1 MFISLIAQSSKVNG
15 DLLMIAQTLRL
26 GHTWLR
32 RWDSNPR
39 YRGYEPRDLAAG
51 LPRNN
56 DGGTSPIYL

>member
-1 MFISLIAQSSKVNG
+1 M
-15 DLLMIAQTLRL
+15 
-26 GHTWLR
+26 WLR

-56 DGGTSPIYL
+56 DGGTSPRLNHYTTNGILNPASEKPRLQPIHFLLDI